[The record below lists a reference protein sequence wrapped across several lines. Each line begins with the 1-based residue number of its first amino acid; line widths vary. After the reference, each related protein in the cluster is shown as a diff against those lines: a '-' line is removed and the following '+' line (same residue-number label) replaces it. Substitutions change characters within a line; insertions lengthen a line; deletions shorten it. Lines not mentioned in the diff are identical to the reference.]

1 MTAQVLFGVPILSSP
16 SPNGKVTGTIVCTSP
31 APQVYLLTFA
41 APPDNRLVTSFCQSL
56 LLALD
61 IIEFSHPPGVVV
73 TTSAIGRFY
82 SNGLDLKHASAT
94 EGFWEDSLYKVFRRL
109 LTCVLSST

>member
-1 MTAQVLFGVPILSSP
+1 MASQVLFTVPILSSP
-16 SPNGKVTGTIVCTSP
+16 SGKITGTIVCTTP

-41 APPDNRLVTSFCQSL
+41 APPDNRLVTAFCQSI

-73 TTSAIGRFY
+73 TTSAIGKFY
-82 SNGLDLKHASAT
+82 SNGLDLDHASST
-94 EGFWEDSLYKVFRRL
+94 EGYWEQSLYKMFRRL
-109 LTCVLSST
+109 LT